1 MIDALLKTVASLG
14 LLMLLAACGSSPPS
28 QFYRLTPGNGSPGSE
43 QQPSLGV
50 GPVEIPEFL
59 NRSGLAY
66 TRGENRLHV
75 SGKEIWA
82 EPLAEG
88 VQRVVGLNLAQLL
101 NTENLNYF
109 PWDTR
114 HQPEYGVRIS
124 VLDLDADAQQAT
136 LTADWLLY
144 RPATGEIISKR
155 ISQHTKPLSTGT
167 FAPSELPPVYSALL
181 YQLSETIAAAIR
193 EEQQKATED
202 QDQP

>member
-1 MIDALLKTVASLG
+1 MIDALLKTVAGLG
-14 LLMLLAACGSSPPS
+14 LLLLLAACGSSPQS

-59 NRSGLAY
+59 NRSALAY
-66 TRGENRLHV
+66 TRGENRLQI
-75 SGKEIWA
+75 SGNEIWA

-155 ISQHTKPLSTGT
+155 ISQNTKPLPTGAST
-167 FAPSELPPVYSALL
+167 PSKLPSAYSALL
-181 YQLSETIAAAIR
+181 YQLSETIAAEIR
-193 EEQQKATED
+193 DQQKSAKD
-202 QDQP
+202 KVQQ